1 MSNSIVQYGLQQ
13 VGTWSSSRINSSE
26 TLKIFNNVTLQ
37 FGMNKSGRILL
48 HPPVTQ
54 CGRCSLGEYRRP
66 FDSCCGIC
74 ELCLGRNYSDNS
86 TAPSCETCPMSN
98 YTWGNNP
105 TEGSSYC
112 VPIPKTHLKFNNP
125 WSIVL
130 IILAILGLLGV
141 ITATVIFAIYWNT
154 PVIKSSGW
162 EQMVIL
168 LIGITLSFTMAFIFS
183 SPPVFGVC
191 IVQSFGAWLAL
202 SLMFGALLVKIVR
215 VAHIFFNKTTL
226 THLRFTEFY

>member
-1 MSNSIVQYGLQQ
+1 MSIVDHLILAVVY
-13 VGTWSSSRINSSE
+13 VNSALDE
-26 TLKIFNNVTLQ
+26 TTL
-37 FGMNKSGRILL
+37 ITLL
-48 HPPVTQ
+48 HLAAKHVLCQTIH
-54 CGRCSLGEYRRP
+54 GETTP
-66 FDSCCGIC
+66 LKAAVI
-74 ELCLGRNYSDNS
+74 
-86 TAPSCETCPMSN
+86 
-98 YTWGNNP
+98 
-105 TEGSSYC
+105 YC